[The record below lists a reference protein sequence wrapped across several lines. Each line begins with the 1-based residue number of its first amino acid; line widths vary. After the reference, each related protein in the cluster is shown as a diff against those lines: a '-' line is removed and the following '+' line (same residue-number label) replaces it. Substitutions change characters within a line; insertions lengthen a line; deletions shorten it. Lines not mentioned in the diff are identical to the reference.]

1 MKREAKLLLGKACDS
16 LLLAI
21 EVFNRPHDRGR
32 VSACLILLDHSFEM
46 LLKASLLHRGGRIR
60 ERRAKETIGF
70 DACVRRALSDG
81 AVKFL
86 TKPQALTLQVVN
98 GLRDAAQHHL
108 LDISEGQL
116 YIHAQSSVTLFR
128 DILRRVFEQ
137 ELSDHVPGRVLPI
150 STLAPT
156 DLVTLFE
163 HESSEVQ
170 KLLQPGLRRRVEA
183 HARIRPLAIL
193 DAAIRGEKGQ
203 PSTRELDRIGQRI
216 AAGEDWAKVFVSVAS
231 VDLRAQG
238 GGPSLA
244 LRFTK
249 KEGIP
254 VHVVPEG
261 TPGASVVGVRRVDEL
276 GFYNLGTNDLA
287 QKVGLTMPKTVAA
300 IRVFRLDE
308 DTKCCKEFRLG
319 KSRFKRYSQHAA
331 KAIEDLLTKTPIEEV
346 WRMYRSGLPGK

>member
-21 EVFNRPHDRGR
+21 EIFNRPHDRGR
-32 VSACLILLDHSFEM
+32 VSSCLILLDHSFEM
-46 LLKASLLHRGGRIR
+46 LLKASLLERRGKIR
-60 ERRAKETIGF
+60 DRRAKETIGF

-81 AVKFL
+81 VVKFL
-86 TKPQALTLQVVN
+86 TTQQALTLQIVN

-128 DILRRVFEQ
+128 DILRKVFEQ
-137 ELSDHVPGRVLPI
+137 ELSDLVPGRVLPI

-156 DLVTLFE
+156 DLVALFE
-163 HESSEVQ
+163 QEASEIQ
-170 KLLQPGLRRRVEA
+170 KLLRPGLRRRVEA

-203 PSTRELDRIGQRI
+203 PSTGELHRIGKRL
-216 AAGEDWAKVFVSVAS
+216 AAGETWGEVFVSVAA
-231 VDLRAQG
+231 VDLRAEG
-238 GGPSLA
+238 DGPSLS

-276 GFYNLGTNDLA
+276 GFYNLGTNELA
-287 QKVGLTMPKTVAA
+287 QRMGLTMPKTVAA
-300 IRVFRLDE
+300 IRVSKLDE
-308 DTKCCKEFRLG
+308 DPKCSKEFRLG
-319 KSRFKRYSQHAA
+319 KSRFKRYSHEAA
-331 KAIEDLLTKTPIEEV
+331 KAIEKLLSETSIEEV
-346 WRMYRSGLPGK
+346 WRKYRSGLPGS